1 MIYME
6 IYEFFRLAYKSRG
19 ETDSLAGV
27 NRVPQKERERGGG
40 KNWIS
45 RHGSF
50 VRRRLRSRL
59 ARWCRPLL
67 VVLYI
72 AVSLHPTESQ
82 QQGQILFFERTLF
95 LSFYTSQE
103 TKGHKM
109 NRLYVSI
116 YFHQNTIL
124 IIVAVV
130 FILSRKDHDSWD
142 CFINHFIKVVC
153 KKIKEVTRTK
163 ASIILQYTGSI
174 IGIIIIIIAMDTSN
188 MTFKPFSSL

>member
-1 MIYME
+1 MSPSAGWTLNCGLTSTTWDAATGWKYFLKKHFCPFP
-6 IYEFFRLAYKSRG
+6 FF
-19 ETDSLAGV
+19 
-27 NRVPQKERERGGG
+27 
-40 KNWIS
+40 
-45 RHGSF
+45 
-50 VRRRLRSRL
+50 
-59 ARWCRPLL
+59 
-67 VVLYI
+67 
-72 AVSLHPTESQ
+72 LH
-82 QQGQILFFERTLF
+82 I
-95 LSFYTSQE
+95 SQE
-103 TKGHKM
+103 TKRHEM

-130 FILSRKDHDSWD
+130 FILSRKDHHSWD

-188 MTFKPFSSL
+188 MTLNLFHLYNHKSLSHSRTHAHAQTPQPSSTRLRSWGQVYWLNHTTFSFSF